1 MEQLLEIIK
10 NCNATIILSIITLL
24 SVFVEIVP
32 IKINPISWLIKWIGD
47 TLNNNTREQLQSIS
61 DKLEDVSERIDKIEI
76 DNTRSTIL
84 DFANSCMNERK
95 HTKEEFEHMFDLHDQ
110 YMKTIEER
118 GIKNGRMDMAY
129 KYISDLYLQCVN
141 ENSFLE

>member
-1 MEQLLEIIK
+1 M
-10 NCNATIILSIITLL
+10 
-24 SVFVEIVP
+24 
-32 IKINPISWLIKWIGD
+32 
-47 TLNNNTREQLQSIS
+47 
-61 DKLEDVSERIDKIEI
+61 EDVSERIDKIEI

>member
-10 NCNATIILSIITLL
+10 NCNATTILSIITSL
-24 SVFVEIVP
+24 SVFIEIVP
-32 IKINPISWLIKWIGD
+32 IKINPTSWLIKWIGD
-47 TLNNNTREQLQSIS
+47 KLNNNTREQLQSIS

-141 ENSFLE
+141 ENRFLE

>member
-47 TLNNNTREQLQSIS
+47 KLNNNTREQLQFIS

>member
-10 NCNATIILSIITLL
+10 NRSATTILSIVTVI
-24 SVFVEIVP
+24 SIFIEIVP
-32 IKINPISWLIKWIGD
+32 IKINPVSQLIKWIGNK
-47 TLNNNTREQLQSIS
+47 LNNNTREQLQSIS

-129 KYISDLYLQCVN
+129 KYISDLYLKCVN